1 MALDLGKFLNGRFH
15 YFLNLFTLLLEVAAT
30 LALLIAGPPRVE
42 FAIENTWSGGL
53 NTISFQLL
61 PPPFP
66 SYLFLIFVMIF
77 VSASL
82 VELFYNSDRH
92 ISLSHVITG
101 VVLLSFLSYLFYEVS
116 FYYGSGGYSIFYSG
130 SVPPHNPYTY
140 YSPYWMSMPYYLLA
154 AAFTLVTFVI
164 LARSY
169 KAGSPGDTS

>member
-42 FAIENTWSGGL
+42 FAIENAWSGGL

-66 SYLFLIFVMIF
+66 SYLFVIFVLIF

-82 VELFYNSDRH
+82 LELFKNSGRR
-92 ISLSHVITG
+92 ISLIHIMTG
-101 VVLLSFLSYLFYEVS
+101 VTLLSLLTYLFYEVS
-116 FYYGSGGYSIFYSG
+116 LYYGSGGYSIF
-130 SVPPHNPYTY
+130 V
-140 YSPYWMSMPYYLLA
+140 
-154 AAFTLVTFVI
+154 LV
-164 LARSY
+164 
-169 KAGSPGDTS
+169 